1 MKLRVLASVMVG
13 VMTLSATSFAAA
25 TPLTGTVNSAKWI
38 GTDSMV
44 VRVETSE
51 GTTYEKLNLNGSH
64 ELLLTAAANATELT
78 TSKDGTKAAY
88 VNDNGDLFLLDL
100 VSKKESKIS
109 VDVEAKL
116 ELQFN
121 EAGTKLY
128 FLMGEKIDKIAVI
141 NLADG
146 KQSVLVSDGVAYK
159 SDLNISKDETK
170 AVYIVTSAGKVDETN
185 DSYAVDTKGTEPQLY
200 SAKLGSTDKPVKLT
214 DTLDNKVSTSV
225 TATGEILYVS
235 ASEKAD
241 NLPLKRISADGRSN
255 LFYVNHMDVE
265 SVVVLSDGNILLR
278 AFSAGKEALFVADSA
293 GITKK
298 LVELPEGTTE
308 VAAADLTRIVI
319 TMATAEG
326 EKLAVYKQG
335 KFVDLTK

>member
-13 VMTLSATSFAAA
+13 VMALSATSFAAA
-25 TPLTGTVNSAKWI
+25 TPLSGTVNSAKWI

-44 VRVETSE
+44 VRVETPE
-51 GTTYEKLNLNGSH
+51 GTTYQRLSLNGSH
-64 ELLLTAAANATELT
+64 DLLVAATANATELT

-88 VNDNGDLFLLDL
+88 VNDNGDLFVLDL

-128 FLMGEKIDKIAVI
+128 FLMGEKIDKIAMI

-146 KQSVLVSDGVAYK
+146 KQTVLVSDGVAYK
-159 SDLNISKDETK
+159 SDLSISRDETK
-170 AVYIVTSAGKVDETN
+170 AVYVVTSAGKVDETN
-185 DSYAVDTKGTEPQLY
+185 DSYAVDTKGTEPQIY
-200 SAKLGSTDKPVKLT
+200 SAKLGSTEKPVKLT
-214 DTLDNKVSTSV
+214 DTLDNKVSTKLS
-225 TATGEILYVS
+225 ATGETLYIS
-235 ASEKAD
+235 ASEKTDA
-241 NLPLKRISADGRSN
+241 LPLKRISADGQSN
-255 LFYVNHMDVE
+255 LYYVNHLAVE
-265 SVVVLSDGNILLR
+265 SVDVLNDGSLLLK
-278 AFSAGKEALFVADSA
+278 AFSGEKEALFVADQS
-293 GITKK
+293 GRTKK

-308 VAAADLTRIVI
+308 VAAADLSQIVI
-319 TMATAEG
+319 TVATAEG